1 MPLTP
6 QELKDKLLRTLDND
20 YNVVDMAGARE
31 ALSILEK
38 YPITRETL
46 EQTRL
51 GRYVNEM
58 RKRTTDKDFAKR
70 IKNLVRSWQVLVTP
84 GPPASTAAESVV
96 SDPPTR
102 VNGKAP
108 VNTRLLDGNSHLKGL
123 IGMRPTSPAS
133 RPETPCSIR
142 SSISSPRSTHGAP
155 PVMAVSTSRRDG
167 IEPSSVARESSAVAT
182 SLARCASE
190 VPLSSSRSA
199 VASPLVGHTAVVSQH
214 RTQNAKLHSAP
225 TTPMNST
232 NLGGQ
237 LMASSATNNIVTSGK
252 RKREDETS
260 SQPGIKLK
268 IMKKSSTIES
278 EVHLKDCLPSTTS
291 ADTWSCTAETTAHKP
306 PSANGLLA
314 SLPDASTPPSSASV
328 PQTTPQVKSRRGRP
342 PNSAGRKVV
351 ALDRASSVVSTTSVA
366 SIGRAESTTVSRP
379 ETPATSLPTF
389 VPKVATTAELI
400 QKLHASGDLRLTAS
414 ETVKKIAS
422 NQIIKETLSENDSVV
437 PAAAKPRPRKK
448 NSVAMPPSTPDMM
461 TMFQIKNEM
470 VHKFLES
477 SVPPDSPSNSLM
489 NLLKRLDPPPD
500 PEAPLFNDH
509 STSKLSHP
517 WSALAAASPGPNR
530 TADNLR
536 DPVALDSPWDSLPPV
551 DPDQI
556 DWSTTDYVAPDP
568 DTRPPVTDDDV
579 ERLHASQWP
588 GVNGQYDFR
597 NEWSDWT
604 KTFSVSSYNGDLLHI
619 LPYVNIQ
626 D

>member
-1 MPLTP
+1 
-6 QELKDKLLRTLDND
+6 
-20 YNVVDMAGARE
+20 
-31 ALSILEK
+31 
-38 YPITRETL
+38 
-46 EQTRL
+46 
-51 GRYVNEM
+51 M
-58 RKRTTDKDFAKR
+58 RKKTTDRDFAKR
-70 IKNLVRSWQVLVTP
+70 IKNLVRKWQVLAAPATP
-84 GPPASTAAESVV
+84 ATPAAESVV

-108 VNTRLLDGNSHLKGL
+108 INARLLDGNSHLKGL

-142 SSISSPRSTHGAP
+142 SSVSSPRSTHGAP
-155 PVMAVSTSRRDG
+155 PVMAVSASRRDG
-167 IEPSSVARESSAVAT
+167 IEPSSAARESSAVAT

-199 VASPLVGHTAVVSQH
+199 VASPLVGHTAVASQH
-214 RTQNAKLHSAP
+214 RMQNAKLHSAP

-237 LMASSATNNIVTSGK
+237 LMTTSSAANNIVTSGK

-278 EVHLKDCLPSTTS
+278 EVHLKDSLPSTTG
-291 ADTWSCTAETTAHKP
+291 ADTWSCMSETTARKP

-342 PNSAGRKVV
+342 PNSAGRPPNSAGRKVV
-351 ALDRASSVVSTTSVA
+351 ALDKASSLVSTTSVA
-366 SIGRAESTTVSRP
+366 SIGRAESTIVSRP
-379 ETPATSLPTF
+379 DTSAASLPTF

-414 ETVKKIAS
+414 ETVRKIAS

-477 SVPPDSPSNSLM
+477 SVPPDSPSNNSLM
-489 NLLKRLDPPPD
+489 NLLKHLDPPPD
-500 PEAPLFNDH
+500 PDSPLFNDH

-517 WSALAAASPGPNR
+517 RSASAAASPGPNR

-568 DTRPPVTDDDV
+568 DTRAPVTDDDV

-619 LPYVNIQ
+619 LPYVNIR